1 MNSSRQSSVLGNPSI
16 LRSKSWLISL
26 GLILPLLAF
35 TVVTF
40 LLPLVQVFTLS
51 VHESVVSDALPNTL
65 NILEAWDRN
74 TVPSNET
81 YDALA
86 IELIQARQNR
96 TIGQVAVRV
105 NRLQSGA
112 RSTLIKTA
120 ARLRRLDPKNVNWK
134 REMLRTDGDWGKTEI
149 WQAIQTAGDR
159 FTARYFLQ
167 SFDLKHNPGKGI
179 SLVDES
185 RRIYVAL
192 FIRTLMVSIVV
203 TMLCLVIGYPMA
215 YLIAHV
221 SEGFSR
227 FLLVLV
233 LIPFWTSLLVRTTS
247 WIVLLQQEGVLNDL
261 LAAIGLISDDQRI
274 AMIYNMTGTLVAMTH
289 VLLPFMI
296 LPLYS
301 VMRNIDSSYMS
312 AAQSLGAN
320 PLQSFIRVYWP
331 QSLPGVA
338 AGSILVFIMTIG
350 FYITPALVG
359 GTDGQL
365 ISNMIAYHI
374 QSSLNWNLAA
384 ALSTVLL
391 VAVIILYVLYD
402 RVVGIDRMKLG

>member
-1 MNSSRQSSVLGNPSI
+1 MNNSDRPSLANSSVPRG
-16 LRSKSWLISL
+16 RSRFISL
-26 GLILPLLAF
+26 SLILPLLVF
-35 TVVTF
+35 TIVTF

-51 VHESVVSDALPNTL
+51 VYEAVVSDVLPNTL
-65 NILEAWDRN
+65 NILEGWDRN
-74 TVPSNET
+74 TLPSDEA

-86 IELIQARQNR
+86 IELIHARQNK

-120 ARLRRLDPKNVNWK
+120 ARLRQLDPTSINWK
-134 REMLRTDGDWGKTEI
+134 QEMLRIDNDWSEIEI
-149 WQAIQTAGDR
+149 WQAIQVAGDR

-167 SFDLKHNPGKGI
+167 SFDLMHNPDKNI

-192 FIRTLMVSIVV
+192 FVRTLMVSVVV
-203 TMLCLVIGYPMA
+203 TMLCLVVGYPVA

-221 SEGFSR
+221 SDRFGR

-247 WIVLLQQEGVLNDL
+247 WIVLLQQQGVLNDL
-261 LAAIGLISDDQRI
+261 LVAIGLVADDQRI
-274 AMIYNMTGTLVAMTH
+274 TMVYNMTGTLIAMTH

-301 VMRNIDSSYMS
+301 VMRNIDSSYVS

-391 VAVIILYVLYD
+391 ITVIILYVLYD